1 MTSHPNAIDL
11 EAFACGEP
19 IARVAEHVESCDA
32 CRGYLAKV
40 GGLEAPALPAPRAAS
55 IRPKRVR
62 VELLA
67 IPLAIAAAV
76 LFFVRS
82 PASQRLD
89 QAHLTIPP
97 VTVPEPT
104 QVAVVTHEDPPGVR
118 FKGGLQLAV
127 VRERGAH
134 QDRFTDG
141 FTIRPG
147 DRLRLEVAVDE
158 SRAIL
163 GAVLGDD
170 GSWLEMMEEG
180 VRDAGT
186 YFSEKSARID
196 SEPTAGTLI
205 VGDPGLVR
213 AAKLT
218 HRFEGLRTVRVEVE
232 GGNK

>member
-1 MTSHPNAIDL
+1 MTSHPNALDL

-19 IARVAEHVESCDA
+19 IARVAQHVESCDA
-32 CRGYLAKV
+32 CKGYVAKI
-40 GGLEAPALPAPRAAS
+40 GGLEAPKVPAARVVS
-55 IRPKRVR
+55 IRPKRIR

-67 IPLAIAAAV
+67 IPLAVAAAL
-76 LFFVRS
+76 LFFLRS
-82 PASQRLD
+82 PEPKKLGE
-89 QAHLTIPP
+89 AHLTIPAITP
-97 VTVPEPT
+97 PSST
-104 QVAVVTHEDPPGVR
+104 QVAELTHEDGPGVR

-127 VRERGAH
+127 VRERGDR

-158 SRAIL
+158 SRSIL

-170 GSWLEMMEEG
+170 GSWLEMMSEG

-213 AAKLT
+213 AAKVT
-218 HRFEGLRTVRVEVE
+218 RHFEGLRTLRVEVE
-232 GGNK
+232 SGGK

>member
-19 IARVAEHVESCDA
+19 IGRVAEHVDA
-32 CRGYLAKV
+32 CEECRGYVAKI
-40 GGLEAPALPAPRAAS
+40 GGLEAPKVPVRVVP
-55 IRPKRVR
+55 IRPKRIR

-67 IPLAIAAAV
+67 IPLAIAAAL
-76 LFFVRS
+76 LFFLRS
-82 PASQRLD
+82 PAPSKLGE
-89 QAHLTIPP
+89 AHLAIPR
-97 VTVPEPT
+97 VTPPASV
-104 QVAVVTHEDPPGVR
+104 QVAALTHEDVPGVR

-127 VRERGAH
+127 VRERGAR
-134 QDRFTDG
+134 QDRFTDS

-158 SRAIL
+158 SRSIL

-170 GSWLEMMEEG
+170 GSWLEMMTEG

-196 SEPTAGTLI
+196 SEPTAGVMI

-213 AAKLT
+213 AAKVT
-218 HRFEGLRTVRVEVE
+218 HKFDGLRTLRVEVE
-232 GGNK
+232 SGGK

>member
-19 IARVAEHVESCDA
+19 IARVAQHVESCEA
-32 CRGYLAKV
+32 CRGYVAKAS
-40 GGLEAPALPAPRAAS
+40 GLEAPRVPVARVVP
-55 IRPKRVR
+55 IRPKRIR

-67 IPLAIAAAV
+67 IPLAAAAALL
-76 LFFVRS
+76 LFLRS
-82 PASQRLD
+82 PAPQTLG
-89 QAHLTIPP
+89 QAHLAIPSIN
-97 VTVPEPT
+97 VPPSV
-104 QVAVVTHEDPPGVR
+104 QVAEVTHEDVPGVR

-127 VRERGAH
+127 VRERGDR
-134 QDRFTDG
+134 QDRFTDS

-158 SRAIL
+158 SRSIL

-170 GSWLEMMEEG
+170 GSWLEMMTEG

-196 SEPTAGTLI
+196 SEPTAGTMI

-218 HRFEGLRTVRVEVE
+218 HRFEGLRTMRVEVE
-232 GGNK
+232 SGDK